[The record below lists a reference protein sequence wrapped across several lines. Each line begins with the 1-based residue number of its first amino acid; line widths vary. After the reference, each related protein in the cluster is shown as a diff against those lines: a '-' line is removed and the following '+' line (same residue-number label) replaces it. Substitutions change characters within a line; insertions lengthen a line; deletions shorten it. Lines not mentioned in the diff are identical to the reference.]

1 MTVSEMTALGTT
13 FGPIGALAIFLIR
26 EWRLAKVEAPKK
38 DPVLAE
44 LAAIKDGLTSLD
56 KRLAVVETILEERR
70 R

>member
-1 MTVSEMTALGTT
+1 MTVEEMTALGTT
-13 FGPIGALAIFLIR
+13 FGPVGALALFIFR
-26 EWRLAKVEAPKK
+26 EWAKATKEEPKR

-44 LAAIKDGLTSLD
+44 LGAIKDGLASLD

>member
-1 MTVSEMTALGTT
+1 MTAEELTQYGTT
-13 FGPIGALAIFLIR
+13 FGPLGALVLFILR
-26 EWRLAKVEAPKK
+26 EWRRAGNDEPKK

-44 LAAIKDGLTSLD
+44 LGAIKEGLASLD

>member
-1 MTVSEMTALGTT
+1 MTADELTQYGTT
-13 FGPIGALAIFLIR
+13 FGPLGALALFVIR
-26 EWRLAKVEAPKK
+26 EWRRSADDEPKK

-44 LAAIKDGLTSLD
+44 LAAIKDSLASLD